1 MLEDHTNTYQ
11 NNTTKR
17 GYCHNH
23 FKYGNMIIVNM
34 NETWTFQSEGRKTKD
49 APTAASPKRKPS
61 PPFPRT
67 FTYVVWCQETP
78 DPLKLTLA
86 PSNDGNQKRI
96 AA

>member
-34 NETWTFQSEGRKTKD
+34 NETWTFQSEGRKAKD

-61 PPFPRT
+61 SPFPRT
-67 FTYVVWCQETP
+67 FTYAVWCQETP
-78 DPLKLTLA
+78 DLLK
-86 PSNDGNQKRI
+86 
-96 AA
+96 